1 MHIQGETKQTVL
13 ACCNVTRAMQSRG
26 AKKGI
31 SLEPNKSQ
39 YTTSLTG
46 RQRSRTTTEEF
57 AKAKEDNDMMNIKDV
72 LSPGEEVLFGTQQ
85 HRLVPGGRETS
96 PGQIFV
102 TTERVI
108 IETSKWLGLKKEYQD
123 LHYSDIMNVVLKKNI
138 WSSDIIINSRFQGQ
152 IVMKSIGKGDS
163 QKVERIVNEGI
174 RSYRFGYGGPHYDYD
189 ERVTTSEPPRREEGR
204 LMRWRK

>member
-1 MHIQGETKQTVL
+1 MDG
-13 ACCNVTRAMQSRG
+13 
-26 AKKGI
+26 
-31 SLEPNKSQ
+31 
-39 YTTSLTG
+39 
-46 RQRSRTTTEEF
+46 F

-72 LSPGEEVLFGTQQ
+72 LSPGEEVFFGTQQ
-85 HRLVPGGRETS
+85 HRLVPGGKETS

-163 QKVERIVNEGI
+163 QKIEQIVNEGI

-189 ERVTTSEPPRREEGR
+189 ERVITSEPPRKEAGR

>member
-1 MHIQGETKQTVL
+1 M
-13 ACCNVTRAMQSRG
+13 
-26 AKKGI
+26 KG
-31 SLEPNKSQ
+31 
-39 YTTSLTG
+39 
-46 RQRSRTTTEEF
+46 F
-57 AKAKEDNDMMNIKDV
+57 AKAKEDNGMMNIKDV
-72 LSPGEEVLFGTQQ
+72 LSPSEKVLFGTQQ
-85 HRLVPGGRETS
+85 HRLVPGGKETS

-108 IETSKWLGLKKEYQD
+108 VETSKWLGLKKEYQD

-152 IVMKSIGKGDS
+152 IVMKTIGKGEA
-163 QKVERIVNEGI
+163 QKIEQIVNEGI

-189 ERVTTSEPPRREEGR
+189 ERVTTSESPRREVGR

>member
-1 MHIQGETKQTVL
+1 M
-13 ACCNVTRAMQSRG
+13 
-26 AKKGI
+26 KG
-31 SLEPNKSQ
+31 
-39 YTTSLTG
+39 
-46 RQRSRTTTEEF
+46 F
-57 AKAKEDNDMMNIKDV
+57 AKAKEDNGMMNIKDV
-72 LSPGEEVLFGTQQ
+72 LLPGEQVLFGTQQ
-85 HRLVPGGRETS
+85 HRLVPGGKETS

-108 IETSKWLGLKKEYQD
+108 IETKWLGLKKEYQD

-163 QKVERIVNEGI
+163 QKIEQIVNEGI

-189 ERVTTSEPPRREEGR
+189 ERVTTSEPPRREVGR

>member
-1 MHIQGETKQTVL
+1 
-13 ACCNVTRAMQSRG
+13 
-26 AKKGI
+26 
-31 SLEPNKSQ
+31 
-39 YTTSLTG
+39 
-46 RQRSRTTTEEF
+46 
-57 AKAKEDNDMMNIKDV
+57 MNIKDV
-72 LSPGEEVLFGTQQ
+72 LSPGEKVLIETQQ
-85 HRLVPGGRETS
+85 HRLVPGGKGTS

-163 QKVERIVNEGI
+163 QKIEQIVNEGI

-189 ERVTTSEPPRREEGR
+189 ERVTSEPPRREVGR